1 MLTQSWLANWY
12 ASDNICLFIG
22 GDFGSCTC
30 GYNSILT
37 LEAYDDLSY
46 ISNYYKMGS
55 LISKDQFE
63 FLEMEICMP
72 DFLCAVAIF
81 QQPEYYNGTGRC
93 WKKKLPLSHGR
104 LNSNA
109 VERKELFKKLKLNSS
124 SQNPG
129 QGKQNQAILI
139 LAILLEA
146 TGGFKEELGM
156 GSFGTFYKGELASS
170 HNKYVAVRKLDKK
183 VREDG
188 REFKIDVTMIGQT
201 HHKNLV
207 QLLGYCDEGED

>member
-139 LAILLEA
+139 LAILLDLE
-146 TGGFKEELGM
+146 KPLV
-156 GSFGTFYKGELASS
+156 GSKKNWVWVLLALFIKG
-170 HNKYVAVRKLDKK
+170 N
-183 VREDG
+183 
-188 REFKIDVTMIGQT
+188 
-201 HHKNLV
+201 
-207 QLLGYCDEGED
+207 